1 MSLLLRWLWMWWRY
15 TGTVYQLA
23 YCHSLL
29 IKTQEIYRQWN
40 HFRVTLGISA
50 ELPQHWTQ
58 VNSFVINKEIFVEH
72 FHLRFFKISIFGFL
86 SGKTEVFSWHPR
98 REWWLISIRMEC
110 LMTGGWGKKKKK
122 KRIRGPSLLPNRTGN
137 TLHPSHI
144 LISFY
149 IPELLPPH
157 EGFYN

>member
-1 MSLLLRWLWMWWRY
+1 MLLLLRWLWMWWRY

-72 FHLRFFKISIFGFL
+72 FHLRFFKFSIFGC
-86 SGKTEVFSWHPR
+86 SPRENRGVFVVPKKGMVIDIDKNGMSHDR
-98 REWWLISIRMEC
+98 RLRQKE
-110 LMTGGWGKKKKK
+110 KK

-149 IPELLPPH
+149 IPELLPPQ
-157 EGFYN
+157 